1 MILYSQHDP
10 AFQNLTLGQ
19 SHLTVGGFG
28 CFLCSLA
35 TIYQRSPQ
43 SLLSIP
49 NAVTPEGLLIA
60 SVIASNCGGEALPA
74 TNVPPQGWCI
84 AQTDHYAPL
93 GFSTHFFVCNP
104 QANQMVD
111 PLKFPALIE
120 PISYHIVNYRPFT
133 KIAFG
138 MPQQVIAPNVAGL
151 ERRLTTE
158 KNPTMR
164 AMIVRLI
171 ARLLRVNP

>member
-1 MILYSQHDP
+1 
-10 AFQNLTLGQ
+10 
-19 SHLTVGGFG
+19 
-28 CFLCSLA
+28 
-35 TIYQRSPQ
+35 
-43 SLLSIP
+43 
-49 NAVTPEGLLIA
+49 
-60 SVIASNCGGEALPA
+60 
-74 TNVPPQGWCI
+74 
-84 AQTDHYAPL
+84 
-93 GFSTHFFVCNP
+93 
-104 QANQMVD
+104 MVD